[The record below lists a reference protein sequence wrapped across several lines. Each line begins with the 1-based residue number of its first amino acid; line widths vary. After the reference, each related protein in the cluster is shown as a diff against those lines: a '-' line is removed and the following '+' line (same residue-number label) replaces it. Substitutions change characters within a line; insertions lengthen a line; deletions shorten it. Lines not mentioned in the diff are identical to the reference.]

1 MDHTIEDFKKDVID
15 NKKKFTLEAPYGAE
29 KSMEFQITQKDN
41 QRAFEKLQ
49 EYKNITK
56 ELREKE
62 EEMKF
67 GLDIF
72 DIDPMPQ
79 PELNHVE
86 REIVQLTDVW
96 TVKQQWDN

>member
-1 MDHTIEDFKKDVID
+1 MDQGV
-15 NKKKFTLEAPYGAE
+15 
-29 KSMEFQITQKDN
+29 TQKDN
-41 QRAFEKLQ
+41 QKAFEKLQ

-72 DIDPMPQ
+72 DIDPMP
-79 PELNHVE
+79 
-86 REIVQLTDVW
+86 
-96 TVKQQWDN
+96 